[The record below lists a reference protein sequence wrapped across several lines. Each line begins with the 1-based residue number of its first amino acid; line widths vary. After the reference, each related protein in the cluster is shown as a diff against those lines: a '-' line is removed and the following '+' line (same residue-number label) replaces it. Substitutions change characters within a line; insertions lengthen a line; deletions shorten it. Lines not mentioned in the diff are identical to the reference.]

1 MLARVEYSRRFSED
15 DMDEEMKDHSSENRK
30 RMLVALAILLG
41 ADIENDVEQYGK
53 IPKDTLKRAK

>member
-1 MLARVEYSRRFSED
+1 
-15 DMDEEMKDHSSENRK
+15 MDEEMKDHSSENRK

-53 IPKDTLKRAK
+53 IQKDTLKRAK